1 MLRARLWSA
10 KHLIRSTFFRIFSP
24 SKEIPFR
31 EKWMFRLFRTRWSCN
46 LGCRVGLPPWL
57 AASLFYSISPGI
69 NLFFRYTSWAAGVCS
84 TWAMNMV
91 VVPTSSVTESWHR
104 NQENFST
111 TREKKGSAIYGL
123 SRVVCLRDISVKK
136 SNLKRGHKL
145 ASFLLG
151 SEANGIKPT
160 RGYSSCF
167 ETGPLLSDFFL
178 NSHQGYKITW

>member
-1 MLRARLWSA
+1 
-10 KHLIRSTFFRIFSP
+10 
-24 SKEIPFR
+24 
-31 EKWMFRLFRTRWSCN
+31 
-46 LGCRVGLPPWL
+46 
-57 AASLFYSISPGI
+57 
-69 NLFFRYTSWAAGVCS
+69 
-84 TWAMNMV
+84 MV

-178 NSHQGYKITW
+178 NSHQGYKIT